1 MAGKKN
7 STSAGSMHSKEREK
21 LISGIEKKIIKSKDY
36 RTSVKL
42 ADADAGKSAATAAA
56 VAAVDAIA
64 EMKKK
69 KAAKK
74 KKSNNAFEVYCSLV
88 DSFAKARRKRAK
100 ARRKNVG
107 KHDPKTGQIILNAL
121 KKAEKVKK
129 AKKLKPYKAKKIKK

>member
-1 MAGKKN
+1 MAGNKN
-7 STSAGSMHSKEREK
+7 KASAGNMHGKDRDR

-36 RTSVKL
+36 RTSVKH
-42 ADADAGKSAATAAA
+42 ADTDEGKSAASAAA
-56 VAAVDAIA
+56 IAAVDAIA
-64 EMKKK
+64 EIKKK

-74 KKSNNAFEVYCSLV
+74 KKSDNAFEVYCSLV

-107 KHDPKTGQIILNAL
+107 KLDKKTGQIILNAL